1 MVLTQVEGRRKD
13 INDGREGGQ
22 GQSRERAIRRRVSD
36 EERDSRG
43 HNSAR
48 ENDGGAS
55 RARLN
60 RQEQL
65 EEIQGRKVQVA
76 IED

>member
-1 MVLTQVEGRRKD
+1 V
-13 INDGREGGQ
+13 REDRDRAG
-22 GQSRERAIRRRVSD
+22 ERAIRRRVSD

-43 HNSAR
+43 HNSAK
-48 ENDGGAS
+48 ENDGGA
-55 RARLN
+55 RGRLN